1 MYFDYAATTP
11 PNLEVLKTFDAVN
24 RDFWANPHALHRLGI
39 RAESMLEQSRKQV
52 LSLLGAERECRCIFT
67 SCATEANNM
76 ALKSIVRQYGHRGS
90 HIITSAVEHPSVLE
104 VCRFLETEGC
114 ELTVLP
120 VDSTGRIASE
130 TLEDALRADT
140 ALVSLMHVNNEIGS
154 INDIEKLG
162 NVVKAHSNAVFHV
175 DAAQSVGKFALA
187 LDGGPVDM
195 LTFSAHKFFGL
206 KGAGAL
212 IMKKRLSLPPLLHGG
227 GQEDGFRSG
236 TADTARAAALAK
248 ALRLSLENHEAV
260 YARLQSF
267 KAALVTALTEIEG
280 ATLNGAFEH
289 TSPFIINCSISGVR
303 PETILHGLAEKDLY
317 ISTVSACSSK
327 KTAESSVVLALTGSH
342 ERAQSSLRI
351 SLSGLTTQDEVDTL
365 CRTIGAVVEALRFK
379 RK

>member
-1 MYFDYAATTP
+1 
-11 PNLEVLKTFDAVN
+11 
-24 RDFWANPHALHRLGI
+24 
-39 RAESMLEQSRKQV
+39 
-52 LSLLGAERECRCIFT
+52 
-67 SCATEANNM
+67 
-76 ALKSIVRQYGHRGS
+76 
-90 HIITSAVEHPSVLE
+90 
-104 VCRFLETEGC
+104 
-114 ELTVLP
+114 